1 MHSLN
6 SIIQSCPF
14 PCLLDLTP
22 RLRHSHVAFLR
33 EMGWSAFDIAKR
45 LGHTVE
51 MVDEVYGQW
60 NYDRQREMMDKL
72 NETMAAEK
80 EIKVEKPEDSK
91 LILVRKNHFIVKKS
105 VIY

>member
-1 MHSLN
+1 
-6 SIIQSCPF
+6 
-14 PCLLDLTP
+14 
-22 RLRHSHVAFLR
+22 
-33 EMGWSAFDIAKR
+33 MGWSAFDIAKR